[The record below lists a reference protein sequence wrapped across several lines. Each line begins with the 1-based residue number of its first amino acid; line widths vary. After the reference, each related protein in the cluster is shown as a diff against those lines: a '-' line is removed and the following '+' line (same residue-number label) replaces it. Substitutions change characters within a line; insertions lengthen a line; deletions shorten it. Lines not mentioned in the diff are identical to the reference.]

1 MSDNFTIQLPKFEG
15 PFDLLLFFIER
26 DELSI
31 YDIPI
36 STITNDF
43 LTYLRKAE
51 QQQID
56 LASEFMVVAATL
68 MRIKAKM
75 LLPRKTLDE
84 QGNALDPRQE
94 LVQQLIDYKRFKE
107 TLTELRALE
116 ATRALREKRGYTLT
130 ELQNIGQKALI
141 DVELQDLTLF
151 RLLKVFQQ
159 VMRKYETAQKRTIHT
174 IIKYDYTIQGQ
185 QAFIFS
191 TLRQYEKPNFQII
204 FGNLENRIHAVITF
218 LALLELLNMQHVQLI
233 QGEGF
238 NNFWVEIL
246 HNT

>member
-1 MSDNFTIQLPKFEG
+1 MSNIFTVQLPKFEG

-26 DELSI
+26 DELDI

-43 LTYLRKAE
+43 LTYLRNAE

-75 LLPRKTLDE
+75 LLPRKTIDE
-84 QGNALDPRQE
+84 KGKELDPREE
-94 LVQQLIDYKRFKE
+94 LVQQLIEYKRFKA

-116 ATRALREKRGYTLT
+116 ETRALREKRGYTVA

-151 RLLKVFQQ
+151 RLLKVFQN
-159 VMRKYETAQKRTIHT
+159 VMRKYETEQKRTIHT
-174 IIKYDYTIQGQ
+174 IIKYNYTIQAQ
-185 QAFIFS
+185 QEFIFS
-191 TLRQYEKPNFQII
+191 TLRHDQKANFQMI
-204 FGNLENRIHAVITF
+204 FGNLENRIHAIITF
-218 LALLELLNMQHVQLI
+218 LALLELLNLQRVQLV

-238 NNFWVEIL
+238 NNFWLETSDI
-246 HNT
+246 

>member
-1 MSDNFTIQLPKFEG
+1 MSNIFTIQLPKFEG

-26 DELSI
+26 DELNI

-36 STITNDF
+36 SKIANDF
-43 LTYLRKAE
+43 LTYLRNAE

-75 LLPRKTLDE
+75 LLPRKTIDDKGKE
-84 QGNALDPRQE
+84 LDPREE
-94 LVQQLIDYKRFKE
+94 LVQQLIDYKRFKA

-116 ATRALREKRGYTLT
+116 ETRALREKRGYTVA

-141 DVELQDLTLF
+141 DVELQELTLF
-151 RLLKVFQQ
+151 RLLKVFQHL
-159 VMRKYETAQKRTIHT
+159 MRKYETEQKRAMHT
-174 IIKYDYTIQGQ
+174 IIKYNYTIQAQ
-185 QAFIFS
+185 QDFIFS
-191 TLRQYEKPNFQII
+191 MLRHSQKADFQMI

-218 LALLELLNMQHVQLI
+218 LALLELLNLQRVQLI
-233 QGEGF
+233 QGAGF
-238 NNFWVEIL
+238 NNFWLETSDI
-246 HNT
+246 

>member
-1 MSDNFTIQLPKFEG
+1 MSNSFTIQLPKFEG

-26 DELSI
+26 DELDI

-43 LTYLRKAE
+43 LTYLRNAE

-75 LLPRKTLDE
+75 LLPRKAVDE
-84 QGNALDPRQE
+84 KGNELDPRQE
-94 LVQQLIDYKRFKE
+94 LVQQLIEYKRFKE
-107 TLTELRALE
+107 TLTELRTLE
-116 ATRALREKRGYTLT
+116 EARALREKRGYTLT

-151 RLLKVFQQ
+151 RLLKVFQN
-159 VMRKYETAQKRTIHT
+159 VMQKYETEKKRTIHT
-174 IIKYDYTIQGQ
+174 IIKYNYTIQEQ

-191 TLRQYEKPNFQII
+191 TLQRYEKPNFEHI
-204 FGNLENRIHAVITF
+204 FGNLDNRIHAVITF
-218 LALLELLNMQHVQLI
+218 LALLELLNLQRVQLT

-238 NNFWVEIL
+238 NNFWLEIAL
-246 HNT
+246 S